1 MTVTYQVRVKTGS
14 MTGAGTDADVSIV
27 LYGDKA
33 SSGPVVLDNGM
44 DNFEAGQEDQF
55 TIELPDLGELNRLE
69 IGHNDEGFGSG
80 WYLEQV
86 TVHDPATGRA
96 WKFLANR
103 WLATDEGDGKTS
115 CTLTVSR

>member
-33 SSGPVVLDNGM
+33 SSGPIPLDNAM
-44 DNFEAGQEDQF
+44 DNFEAGSEDLF
-55 TIELPDLGELNRLE
+55 TIETTDLGELVRCE
-69 IGHNDEGFGSG
+69 IGHNDEGLGSG
-80 WYLEQV
+80 WYLEKV
-86 TVHDPATGRA
+86 TVHDPTTGRA
-96 WKFLANR
+96 WAFLANR
-103 WLATDEGDGKTS
+103 WLATDEGDGKTT